1 MYNAPIYL
9 NRLIMTMP
17 VTSKYTNKEVEIIL
31 TQIIEVLEK
40 NKASSELSLMIV
52 GNIATNI
59 INADVPKSQRKAI
72 AEKFSQALL
81 SSIQD

>member
-1 MYNAPIYL
+1 MYNAPIFL
-9 NRLIMTMP
+9 TESIITMP
-17 VTSKYTNKEVEIIL
+17 VTSKYTNKEVEQIL

-40 NKASSELSLMIV
+40 NKASSELSLMVV

-59 INADVPKSQRKAI
+59 INADVPKSQRKAL

-81 SSIQD
+81 ASVQD